1 MKKILVIVLSVSL
14 AILSFSFSIKA
25 TGDRTVLYLDY
36 GDVKIGDG
44 TISGYDKDGKLV
56 TEVNSCGYTI
66 TQRNSLQS
74 VNRSISVTDGE
85 QDVEIKNINI
95 ARSGENDNAFCV
107 LKNAKTKLIL
117 TGENHLVPGTYCAGV
132 EIAVNASLTV
142 EGDGI
147 LYTQS
152 EIEAGIGGG
161 SGHSNGALT
170 INSGTIY
177 ATGGMDGYGSGI
189 GGGSSGSGGTITIN
203 GGNIV
208 AVGGEYGAG
217 IGGGMLGNGGKIT
230 INGGTVTATGG
241 KKAAGIGGGFTANGG
256 TVVINGGSVKAL
268 AGTGADDIGNG
279 NNCKTEFAGIHNS
292 NGDSVSK
299 LTVSLSGF
307 ERVYQNSIENAPIT
321 AGHPDDENLYFYV
334 TSSQNIA
341 TVYMNGGAVKYLS
354 YNSSG
359 FDEINPF
366 LKGDARYSSYLIVSD
381 KNNISVADGFFIEKE
396 NCRLIYNGS
405 CVDKF
410 EIVIRGDVNLDGN
423 LDGMDAVEAACIEGG
438 MNTDKLALMLADANG
453 DGYVNTSDISLLE
466 NLGIASKN

>member
-1 MKKILVIVLSVSL
+1 MILCLAVLPLNSSV
-14 AILSFSFSIKA
+14 KA
-25 TGDRTVLYLDY
+25 VEERTVFYLDY
-36 GDVKIGDG
+36 GDVKIGSDDV
-44 TISGYDKDGKLV
+44 SGYDENGKLV
-56 TEVNSCGYTI
+56 SVVNAVGYTV
-66 TQRNSLQS
+66 TQQNPQKALE
-74 VNRSISVTDGE
+74 RSISITSGE
-85 QDVEIKNINI
+85 QNVEIKNINI
-95 ARSGENDNAFCV
+95 ARKGENDYALCV
-107 LKNAKTKLIL
+107 LKTASAVITVS
-117 TGENHLVPGTYCAGV
+117 GENHLKSGTYRAGLD
-132 EIAVNASLTV
+132 IAVKASAMIN
-142 EGDGI
+142 GDGT
-147 LYTQS
+147 LYAES
-152 EIEAGIGGG
+152 ELEAGIGGG
-161 SGHSNGALT
+161 NGKSNGTLT

-177 ATGGMDGYGSGI
+177 ATGGTDGYSAGI
-189 GGGSSGSGGTITIN
+189 GGGSSGKGGTITIN
-203 GGNIV
+203 GGTVV
-208 AVGGEYGAG
+208 AVGGLY
-217 IGGGMLGNGGKIT
+217 
-230 INGGTVTATGG
+230 
-241 KKAAGIGGGFTANGG
+241 AAGIGGGSGGTGG
-256 TVVINGGSVKAL
+256 TVVINGGSVKAI

-341 TVYMNGGAVKYLS
+341 TVYMNGGGVKYLS

>member
-1 MKKILVIVLSVSL
+1 MILCLAVLPLNSSV
-14 AILSFSFSIKA
+14 KA
-25 TGDRTVLYLDY
+25 VEDRTVFYLDY
-36 GDVKIGDG
+36 GDVKIGSDG
-44 TISGYDKDGKLV
+44 VSGYDENGKLV
-56 TEVNSCGYTI
+56 SEVNAVGYTV
-66 TQRNSLQS
+66 TQQNPQKALE
-74 VNRSISVTDGE
+74 RSISITSGE
-85 QDVEIKNINI
+85 QNVEIKNINI
-95 ARSGENDNAFCV
+95 ARKGENDYALCV
-107 LKNAKTKLIL
+107 LKTASAVITVS
-117 TGENHLVPGTYCAGV
+117 GENHLKSGTYRAGLD
-132 EIAVNASLTV
+132 IAVKASAMIN
-142 EGDGI
+142 GDGI
-147 LYTQS
+147 LYAES
-152 EIEAGIGGG
+152 ELEAGIGGG
-161 SGHSNGALT
+161 SGKSNGTLT

-177 ATGGMDGYGSGI
+177 ATGGTDGYSAGI
-189 GGGSSGSGGTITIN
+189 GGGSSGKGGTITIN
-203 GGNIV
+203 GGTVV
-208 AVGGEYGAG
+208 AVGGLY
-217 IGGGMLGNGGKIT
+217 
-230 INGGTVTATGG
+230 
-241 KKAAGIGGGFTANGG
+241 AAGIGGGSGGNGG
-256 TVVINGGSVKAL
+256 TVVINGGSVKAI

-307 ERVYQNSIENAPIT
+307 ERIYQNSIENAPIT

-341 TVYMNGGAVKYLS
+341 TVYMNGGEVKYLS

-423 LDGMDAVEAACIEGG
+423 LDGMDAVEAACVEGG

>member
-1 MKKILVIVLSVSL
+1 M
-14 AILSFSFSIKA
+14 
-25 TGDRTVLYLDY
+25 LYLDY

-56 TEVNSCGYTI
+56 TEVNPCGYTI

-107 LKNAKTKLIL
+107 LKNAKTKLLL
-117 TGENHLVPGTYCAGV
+117 TGKNHLVPGTYCAGV

-161 SGHSNGALT
+161 SGHSNGTLT

-203 GGNIV
+203 GGNVV

-256 TVVINGGSVKAL
+256 TVVINGGSVKAI

-307 ERVYQNSIENAPIT
+307 ERIYQNSIENAPIT

-341 TVYMNGGAVKYLS
+341 TVYMNGGGVKYLS

-396 NCRLIYNGS
+396 NCRLNYNGS

-423 LDGMDAVEAACIEGG
+423 LDGMDAVEAACVEGG